1 LPAPDRKLGTRL
13 PDDFSVTPAMVA
25 WAREHAPHVDGKRE
39 TERFCDHWRSKP
51 GKDGRKLDWIATW
64 RNWMRNAED
73 RQGPRD
79 RPGAAPRASTT
90 DDRVAQAQALKLQPP
105 GGDVPP
111 GRPAIQGRIE
121 H

>member
-1 LPAPDRKLGTRL
+1 
-13 PDDFSVTPAMVA
+13 MVA
-25 WAREHAPHVDGKRE
+25 WARENARHVDGKRE
-39 TERFCDHWRSKP
+39 TERFCDHWRAKA

-64 RNWMRNAED
+64 RNWMRTAED

-79 RPGAAPRASTT
+79 RPGAAPRTSTT

-105 GGDVPP
+105 DGDVPP
-111 GRPAIQGRIE
+111 GRPTIQGRIE